1 MNRDSLTSNFNYGDS
16 GYFYKTKYVVYLKDG
31 SEVEI
36 GEKGGK
42 ELTKDVLKLKKDS
55 FVELGT
61 DNVVQ
66 VGEIKRIQKI
76 TEKLL

>member
-1 MNRDSLTSNFNYGDS
+1 MNNVTGKIDYGS
-16 GYFYKTKYVVYLKDG
+16 TGYFYKTKYNVYLKDG

-42 ELTKDVLKLKKDS
+42 ELSKDILKLKKDS

-76 TEKLL
+76 TEKIL